1 MNIAQSIRSLLDKEG
16 KVVIPGLGIFENKY
30 HSARLQKDKKS
41 ISAPQTYTIFIQ
53 KLDAEDDA
61 LANYIAGTENVTIEE
76 SKKAIGDY
84 VKSLTSKLRLSH
96 RARIERL
103 GYLVIR
109 DKHLLFR
116 PDVVNDLPE
125 LKAEP
130 IKKAVVKEKKE
141 KKEKKAPA
149 FISYLAMPLLLL
161 FVMLLILAYIII
173 NPFNTPLFQAKYSG
187 HYPLSDYP
195 VREIVVAEA
204 EPAVREEI
212 KTQETEPRQVE
223 PAEQQLEPE
232 GQEALAGQEPE
243 AYTEAKTVVT
253 PTPRTGRYHIIVASL
268 EYRTMAEVFAEKLIR
283 NGYPEATVIGPA
295 SNGNYRVSMDN
306 FQDKSQALLHL
317 MYARKLVDTNAWL
330 LKY

>member
-41 ISAPQTYTIFIQ
+41 ISAPQTQTIFIQ
-53 KLDAEDDA
+53 KLDAKDDA
-61 LANYIAGTENVTIEE
+61 LANYIAETEKVTVGE
-76 SKKAIGDY
+76 STKAIEDY
-84 VKSLTSKLRLSH
+84 VKSLTSKLRLAH

-130 IKKAVVKEKKE
+130 V
-141 KKEKKAPA
+141 KKAPA
-149 FISYLAMPLLLL
+149 FVSYLAMPILLL
-161 FVMLLILAYIII
+161 FVMLLIIVYLLV
-173 NPFNTPLFQAKYSG
+173 NPFNTPLFQSKYSG
-187 HYPLSDYP
+187 HYPLSKYP

-204 EPAVREEI
+204 KPAAQEEI
-212 KTQETEPRQVE
+212 KTPEPQPQQEKQEEQAVQPEEQVQQ
-223 PAEQQLEPE
+223 PVQEQEE
-232 GQEALAGQEPE
+232 YAGAQPSI
-243 AYTEAKTVVT
+243 
-253 PTPRTGRYHIIVASL
+253 PPPPRTGRYHIIVASL

-295 SNGNYRVSMDN
+295 KNGNFRVSMDN